1 MVFIYFLLAAAVTV
15 FAAIKLSQYADV
27 ISEKSAMGGMMV
39 GTLLLAGAT
48 SLPEISTSF
57 SAAAIGNADIAVGN
71 MIGSNLFNLFILA
84 GFDLLLN
91 RRRMLERASK
101 DHTYSSLLGIFLT
114 VLLLLALWLRTD
126 ITFLGIGLDSLAIGI
141 TYIVGM
147 LIINKLPNLDTIDMD
162 DEPVDA
168 KAPKNPS
175 AHLSPKHAGIRF
187 AIVALV
193 IMAAGTALSI
203 TGDEIA
209 VVTGIGSSFVGSFLV
224 AAATSLPEA
233 ISVFVALRLSNVNM
247 AVGAVLG
254 SNIFNMVILALS
266 DPIYVEGSILAEVS
280 GANFI
285 IATAVLIMSVLV
297 MFSLYRPKTTSTWA
311 YSLPSILVII
321 IYFVASYLN
330 FTY

>member
-71 MIGSNLFNLFILA
+71 MVGSNLFNLFILA
-84 GFDLLLN
+84 GFDLMLNKRRLLD
-91 RRRMLERASK
+91 RVSK
-101 DHTYSSLLGIFLT
+101 DHTYSSMLGIFLT
-114 VLLLLALWLRTD
+114 VLLILALWLRTD
-126 ITFLGIGLDSLAIGI
+126 VTVLGIGLDALVIGLA
-141 TYIVGM
+141 YVVGM
-147 LIINKLPNLDTIDMD
+147 YVINKLPNLDTIEL
-162 DEPVDA
+162 DEEPPDA

-187 AIVALV
+187 VIFALV

-247 AVGAVLG
+247 AVGAILG
-254 SNIFNMVILALS
+254 SNIFNMIILALS
-266 DPIYVEGSILAEVS
+266 DPVYTEGSILAEVS
-280 GANFI
+280 GANMI
-285 IATAVLIMSVLV
+285 MAVAVLIMSVL
-297 MFSLYRPKTTSTWA
+297 MLFSLFRSNTKSTLA
-311 YSLPSILVII
+311 YSIPSILVLAL
-321 IYFVASYLN
+321 YFIASYLN